1 MLRLL
6 LSVVLYSLVTACG
19 GGGGGGGDGS
29 SPKVTPP
36 SSLSYNGGTAVV
48 AVVGTAITT
57 LNPTVVGAVTSYA
70 VSPSLPAGLTLSTSS
85 GAISGTPTAV
95 TAQATYTVTAS
106 NTGGHA
112 TFGLQLTVDPA
123 APSGL
128 SYNGGATVIAVQDH
142 VIAPL
147 IPTVTG
153 TVTNYSVNPLL
164 PAGLF
169 LDPVSGVISGTPRA
183 AVSGTYAIGASN
195 VTGITA
201 FDLTLNISAAPTSEV
216 GILRGSVI
224 EGVSYHALN
233 GPLGEPSGLTLANG
247 HFDFAVGDGVVF
259 GIGPVALGTVPLAGR
274 LLTSI
279 DLRPG
284 SNPGHPAVNSDALN
298 LERFL
303 MMLDTNND
311 TTDGLQISS
320 SVSAAATTNAWNP
333 TFTLDAAMFAS
344 SLATIVTQAS
354 AADGVTHVLPDQPTA
369 QAHLTQTFLC
379 AYSGGFIG
387 SYVETGGA
395 GDHGRFAAEVS
406 PDGSIEVIGYS
417 SVDAV
422 NQGFDGL
429 QDAAVTTSAVSLL
442 LDKSFSVTD
451 SPTAATGQFLDADN
465 LSGNWTVTG
474 VGAATGTFTGA
485 RLPAADSAKY
495 RFTGDFEDQS
505 APDFVLG
512 MLALDWDGTA
522 NANAVK
528 GYVFRFDNGHLA
540 SVTGTIDVA
549 NVFTGT
555 IDEPTPIAISGT
567 YTPGSLHL
575 DSHYTQ
581 GTSTIELVSDGC
593 RLN

>member
-6 LSVVLYSLVTACG
+6 LSVVLCSLVAAC
-19 GGGGGGGDGS
+19 GGGGDGS
-29 SPKVTPP
+29 SPTVTPP
-36 SSLSYNGGTAVV
+36 SSLSYNDGSAVV

-57 LNPTVVGAVTSYA
+57 LNPTVVGTVTGYS
-70 VSPSLPAGLTLSTSS
+70 VSPALPAGLMLNTTS

-106 NTGGHA
+106 NVGGHA
-112 TFGLQLTVDPA
+112 SFGLKLTVDPA
-123 APSGL
+123 APTGL
-128 SYNGGATVIAVQDH
+128 SYNGGAAVLAVQDH

-153 TVTNYSVNPLL
+153 TVTNYSATPLL

-233 GPLGEPSGLTLANG
+233 GPLGDPSGTTLADG
-247 HFDFAVGDGVVF
+247 HFDFGVGDGVVF
-259 GIGPVALGTVPLAGR
+259 NIGPVALGTASLASR
-274 LLTSI
+274 LLFSV
-279 DLRPG
+279 DLRPAG
-284 SNPGHPAVNSDALN
+284 VGAIANDALN

-311 TTDGLQISS
+311 VNDGLQISS
-320 SVSAAATTNAWNP
+320 NVRMAASNNAWNVD
-333 TFTLDAAMFAS
+333 FTQGANAFAS
-344 SLATIVTQAS
+344 SLTTIITQAS
-354 AADGVTHVLPDQPTA
+354 AADGGAAHMLPDQPTA
-369 QAHLTQTFLC
+369 QAHLTKNFLC

-406 PDGSIEVIGYS
+406 PDGSVEVIGYS

-451 SPTAATGQFLDADN
+451 SPTTATGQFLDADN

-474 VGAATGTFTGA
+474 TGAATGTFDGA

-495 RFTGDFEDQS
+495 RFTGDFEDAA
-505 APDFVLG
+505 APNFVLG
-512 MLALDWDGTA
+512 MLSLDWDGTT
-522 NANAVK
+522 NADAVK

-540 SVTGTIDVA
+540 PVTGTIDAA
-549 NVFTGT
+549 NVFSGT

-567 YTPGSLHL
+567 YTPGTLFL

-581 GTSTIELVSDGC
+581 GSSTIELVSDGC